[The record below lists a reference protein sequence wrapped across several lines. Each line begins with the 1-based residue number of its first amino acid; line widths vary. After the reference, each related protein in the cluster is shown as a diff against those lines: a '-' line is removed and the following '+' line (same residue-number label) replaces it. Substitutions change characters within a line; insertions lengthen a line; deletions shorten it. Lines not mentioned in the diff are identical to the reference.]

1 MSAETTRVV
10 FDPDETETETA
21 PAPVAPEAD
30 GEPLV
35 AQRPAVAAGS
45 LLGQL
50 QAETAELKGSDTK
63 VLRIG
68 KHPTLHA
75 RYRVLLDDEQDELEA
90 AAKHAA
96 ELRRRV
102 TRDGGSDT
110 DAKNQQAA
118 LLLVKA
124 CVDVGVYDAE
134 GNYRPLHEALAEDDQ
149 MGEDAPT
156 SPLRFNRDLAEI
168 LLPDLRG
175 ENGKPPSSVD
185 VCMALHRWGD
195 SHQPMRTA
203 SQMLG
208 SWMSAIDV
216 RALQETLEGR

>member
-1 MSAETTRVV
+1 MSTETTRVV
-10 FDPDETETETA
+10 FDPDEPETTPMSA
-21 PAPVAPEAD
+21 TPEAD
-30 GEPLV
+30 SAPVV
-35 AQRPAVAAGS
+35 AQRPAAAAGS

-75 RYRVLLDDEQDELEA
+75 RYRVLLDDEQDDLEA
-90 AAKHAA
+90 AAKRAA
-96 ELRRRV
+96 DLRRRV
-102 TRDGGSDT
+102 TRDGGDT

-124 CVDVGVYDAE
+124 CVDVGIYDAE
-134 GNYRPLHEALAEDDQ
+134 GTYRPLHEALADEDQ

-156 SPLRFNRDLAEI
+156 HPLRFNRDLAEI

-175 ENGKPPSSVD
+175 ENDKPPSSVD

-203 SQMLG
+203 SQMLS